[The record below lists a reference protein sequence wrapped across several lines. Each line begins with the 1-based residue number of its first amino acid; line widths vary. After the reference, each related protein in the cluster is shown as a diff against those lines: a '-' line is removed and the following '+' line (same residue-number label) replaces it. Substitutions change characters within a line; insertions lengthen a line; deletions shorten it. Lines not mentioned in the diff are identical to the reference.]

1 MRYFNLKSLK
11 NVKVNNLDINTNVRR
26 VFDPFNSDL
35 DDWGLVTESNSNF
48 PKHYY
53 GAGEGGYF
61 LTNYVDLG
69 SVAETALADGGNYDY
84 GTIA

>member
-11 NVKVNNLDINTNVRR
+11 NVKVNNLDPNVNVRR
-26 VFDPFNSDL
+26 VFDPFVSDL
-35 DDWGLVTESNSNF
+35 SNYGSVTEADSNF
-48 PKHYY
+48 PRHYY

-61 LTNYVDLG
+61 LTNYVDLS
-69 SVAETALADGGNYDY
+69 SVADSVLASGGNYDY

>member
-11 NVKVNNLDINTNVRR
+11 NVKVNNLDVNTNVRR
-26 VFDPFNSDL
+26 VFDPFASVLSNYGS
-35 DDWGLVTESNSNF
+35 VTEGNSNF
-48 PKHYY
+48 PRHYY

-69 SVAETALADGGNYDY
+69 SVADSVLASGGNYDY